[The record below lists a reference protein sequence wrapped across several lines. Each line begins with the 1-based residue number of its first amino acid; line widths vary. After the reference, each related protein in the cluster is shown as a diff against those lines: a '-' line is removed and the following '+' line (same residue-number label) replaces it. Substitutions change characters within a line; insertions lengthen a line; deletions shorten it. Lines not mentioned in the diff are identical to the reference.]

1 MTRLTPEIAVN
12 RFGLGAR
19 PGELALAA
27 RDPQAWL
34 EGQLGPLVF
43 DEAAGSSGAVLALLG
58 KRVEDKRA
66 GIPAPMAQDE
76 VKAIV
81 AMGQAMAADT
91 LSRAIGSNRPLAARL
106 LDFFSNHFS
115 VSTGPTPMRGLAA
128 TLEREAVG
136 PNLGGR
142 FVEMLL
148 AVERHPA
155 MLTYLNNAQSVGP
168 GSRMGRRQSRGLN
181 ENLAREMLELH
192 TLGVDGGYAQADVR
206 ELAMAITG
214 WSVGLPRRNEEPAFL
229 FREATHEPGAR
240 VVLGR
245 RYEHA
250 GVAQG
255 ERILRDLA
263 RHPATVRHL
272 CTKLARHMVADD
284 PPPALV
290 AAMTARW
297 TASDGNISEVVRALI
312 AHPEALAPA
321 QRKLKTP
328 REFVISVMRAA
339 RLAPPRGIAL
349 LGVLTELGQPAL
361 GAGSPAGFKDVAG
374 AWDGAEALMTRID
387 WVEQLGE
394 RIRRGEPLAI
404 ARESLGGWLSP
415 RTVTAIQGAD
425 SRRQALSLLFMSP
438 AFLRR

>member
-1 MTRLTPEIAVN
+1 MPVLSPEIAVN

-19 PGELALAA
+19 PGELAAAA
-27 RDPQAWL
+27 RNPQAWL
-34 EGQLGPLVF
+34 EGQLGPITF
-43 DEAAGSSGAVLALLG
+43 DEAAGSSRAVLELLG
-58 KRVEDKRA
+58 KRVEGKRA
-66 GIPAPMAQDE
+66 GIPPAMAQDE

-81 AMGQAMAADT
+81 EMGEAMAVDT
-91 LSRAIGSNRPLAARL
+91 ISRAITSNRPFAVRL

-128 TLEREAVG
+128 TLEREAVA

-142 FVEMLL
+142 FADMLL

-155 MLTYLNNAQSVGP
+155 MLTYLSNAQSVGP
-168 GSRMGRRQSRGLN
+168 GSRMGRRQARGLN
-181 ENLAREMLELH
+181 ENLAREILELH

-214 WSVGLPRRNEEPAFL
+214 WSIGLPRRNEEPAFL

-255 ERILRDLA
+255 ESILRDLA
-263 RHPATVRHL
+263 RHPATAEHL
-272 CTKLARHMVADD
+272 CFNLARHFVADA
-284 PPPALV
+284 PAPALV
-290 AAMTARW
+290 AAMATRW
-297 TASDGNISEVVRALI
+297 RETDGRIPEVMRALLR
-312 AHPEALAPA
+312 HPEALSPLR
-321 QRKLKTP
+321 RKLKTP
-328 REFVISVMRAA
+328 REFVLSVMRAS
-339 RLAPPRGIAL
+339 RLAPPRGKTL
-349 LGVLTELGQPAL
+349 LGVLTELGQQAL
-361 GAGSPAGFKDVAG
+361 GAGSPAGFKDVAS

-394 RIRRGEPLAI
+394 RIRRGEPPAI
-404 ARESLGGWLSP
+404 ARESLGAWLGP
-415 RTVTAIQGAD
+415 RTEAAIQGAD

-438 AFLRR
+438 EFLKR